1 MCARPYPPDAST
13 SRAAAA
19 TSHARNPDVF
29 GGECEG
35 GMTNASKWDY
45 SALMATKL
53 DELFLAERTVRRLH
67 AELASQGKKLVPEI
81 AKRTRAALEEG
92 DTDDAAATLVRLSVL
107 LGEIE
112 GPEAVDLLVDILG
125 GESAEARAVAGEEL
139 ENIAFE
145 RFKEVAL
152 GIERALAR
160 LPKDSPA
167 LTELPYLLAEVA
179 EPGCVKL
186 LGKFLAHSEGEVV
199 ASAIEALAEL
209 GDPTAAPLLAPLVR
223 DGRQVEVDD
232 EAEGLLV
239 TIGELAHEA
248 RELLGEVETKQS
260 GGKPPRR

>member
-1 MCARPYPPDAST
+1 MCSRPYPPDAST

-167 LTELPYLLAEVA
+167 LTELP
-179 EPGCVKL
+179 
-186 LGKFLAHSEGEVV
+186 FQN
-199 ASAIEALAEL
+199 ASAPAV
-209 GDPTAAPLLAPLVR
+209 PLLSICCCSNSLVKMMYQLPIDMITMMISVPR
-223 DGRQVEVDD
+223 
-232 EAEGLLV
+232 A
-239 TIGELAHEA
+239 
-248 RELLGEVETKQS
+248 TKS
-260 GGKPPRR
+260 PCVHRAFRP